1 MTLFEQIKE
10 DIKTAMK
17 SGDRSR
23 TDTLRLIMSDIKREA
38 VDSGSDREA
47 IPNEVSLK
55 VIDKA
60 SKNRKESIKVYTE
73 SNRLDLAEPEKVE
86 LEIIQAY
93 LPAQISDEEL
103 KSIVE
108 KAKSENPAVQG
119 MALMGR
125 IMPLV
130 KGKADAERIKGLL

>member
-10 DIKTAMK
+10 DIKNAMK
-17 SGDRSR
+17 SGDRSK
-23 TDTLRLIMSDIKREA
+23 TDTLRLIMSDIKKEA
-38 VDSGSDREA
+38 VDSGSDREV
-47 IPNEVSLK
+47 IPDEVSIK

-73 SNRLDLAEPEKVE
+73 SGRNDLADPEKAE

-93 LPAQISDEEL
+93 LPAQMSDEEL

-108 KAKSENPAVQG
+108 KIKSENPSIQG

-130 KGKADAERIKGLL
+130 KGKADGDRIKNLL